1 LNGQSTSVS
10 FRREQNNN
18 AALAHRQSN
27 SDSQS
32 KMEGI
37 FGSHQ
42 QQQTMA
48 MSPSVKALHRFFFIL
63 MSMCHSLN
71 SIVVKI

>member
-1 LNGQSTSVS
+1 MGKVPLFLFERTKQ
-10 FRREQNNN
+10 QNNN

-48 MSPSVKALHRFFFIL
+48 LSPSVKGR
-63 MSMCHSLN
+63 
-71 SIVVKI
+71 IVFSF